1 MKINLIFKIIGMK
14 KIIILAVL
22 GTLFVSCKKEYSISD
37 SETIRLGENTVQ
49 TLNPPSGSMV
59 KRILLSQTNF
69 VSSIRGQIESE
80 QEALGRDIYD
90 FEVSKVQ
97 FAFARTNAADDA
109 SDPLSNYLSDVN
121 IYFDKND
128 GSQAIK
134 IATAESVNTDMTILQ
149 SDLASLASQYPDF
162 IIYYTAVFDQVPT
175 DIRNALIDTE
185 FNVSTSYK
193 YKEKK

>member
-1 MKINLIFKIIGMK
+1 MK

-49 TLNPPSGSMV
+49 TLNPPNGSMI
-59 KRILLSQTNF
+59 KKILLSQTNF

-90 FEVSKVQ
+90 FEVIKVE
-97 FAFARTNAADDA
+97 FASAYTTSADNA

-128 GSQAIK
+128 KTVAK
-134 IATAESVNTDMTILQ
+134 LH
-149 SDLASLASQYPDF
+149 
-162 IIYYTAVFDQVPT
+162 
-175 DIRNALIDTE
+175 E
-185 FNVSTSYK
+185 FAYLSF
-193 YKEKK
+193 